1 MAGKGRCIDQRS
13 ARRAIDP
20 SISSLSL
27 EPDASDS
34 KPSSSVQ
41 RAIANRWFQ
50 YSALLFRCRQSH
62 QPRQVGGPWAHGVL
76 SLSSRISLMIFFS
89 SSLGVPEPRF
99 EGTAA
104 RVGIPSDTQEKK
116 REGNKAWNL
125 PSSNYFCTCNTL
137 SGCAMPS
144 GERAVLTSLVE
155 EDGIRHPVPAW
166 RVGRV
171 ISSMHH
177 TPCTQS

>member
-1 MAGKGRCIDQRS
+1 VAGKGRCIDQRS
-13 ARRAIDP
+13 ARRAIYP

-116 REGNKAWNL
+116 GKEIKPG
-125 PSSNYFCTCNTL
+125 
-137 SGCAMPS
+137 
-144 GERAVLTSLVE
+144 TSLLQTTFAPVLHSP
-155 EDGIRHPVPAW
+155 DVPCQVVSVLCSLVWSKKMGSGTRFRH
-166 RVGRV
+166 GE
-171 ISSMHH
+171 
-177 TPCTQS
+177 